1 MLSETQSEI
10 QVERKRERGRDEQN
24 VSDRWEPCSVRA
36 TDRERA
42 KSMGTKT
49 RDSVVARM
57 KKWYNHNHDA
67 PISA

>member
-1 MLSETQSEI
+1 M
-10 QVERKRERGRDEQN
+10 
-24 VSDRWEPCSVRA
+24 RA

-42 KSMGTKT
+42 KSTGTKT

-67 PISA
+67 PIGEEWGFLQDMHHGLVEVGLFN